1 MDLSDLFRNFIEQ
14 IIGLGY
20 VGIFLISLIASSIP
34 FLPLPYLILVVLT
47 ASQYDYLDLFIYCL
61 MAGLGGSIGKLTTY
75 YLGRTTNLALSEEK
89 KKQLEFFRKI
99 TRKYGTIGVFIFAIT
114 PLPDDILY
122 FPLGVG
128 KFDFKRFFFAN
139 MLGKILLVMIV
150 GFLSKTYYNIA
161 KDIAGESLNFQVT
174 IIAIIFAIILTIL
187 LLKIN
192 WYNTYTILEKE
203 GVKGLVK
210 NFRKVFNR

>member
-1 MDLSDLFRNFIEQ
+1 MDLFDLFRNFIGE
-14 IIGLGY
+14 IIKLEY
-20 VGIFLISLIASSIP
+20 AGIFIISLIVSSIP
-34 FLPLPYLILVVLT
+34 FLPLPYLILVVIT
-47 ASQYDYLDLFIYCL
+47 ASKYEYFELFIYCL

-75 YLGRTTNLALSEEK
+75 YLGRTTNLALSKEK
-89 KKQLEFFRKI
+89 KKELEFFRKI
-99 TRKYGTIGVFIFAIT
+99 ARKYGTIGVFIFAIT

-128 KFDFKRFFFAN
+128 KFDFKRFFIAN

-150 GFLSKTYYNIA
+150 GFLSKTYYDTA
-161 KDIAGESLNFQVT
+161 KSIAGESLNLQIT

-192 WYNTYTILEKE
+192 WYNVYTILEKE
-203 GVKGLVK
+203 GVKGLIK
-210 NFRKVFNR
+210 NFRKVFKR